1 MTITDL
7 DDAILG
13 PAALQPTLVDEPEQA
28 GADEAGPDEV
38 GADEVG
44 ADEVGADEVGAD
56 EVGDSPLRSVS
67 IAMAVLGCFEQ
78 EAELGATAVA
88 RELGV
93 AKSTACRMLAA
104 LAAGGMLERTGT
116 GRYRLGLRLFEI
128 GQLAVDRLMLR
139 ELALPVLGELREV
152 LRETAQLAVPVGADV
167 LYVERL
173 ESSDAGTKFHTELY
187 RRGPGHSSSAGK
199 AMAAFNPAM
208 ERAIMDRGFVRRTPF
223 TIVDP
228 ARYRQVLRQVR
239 IDGVA
244 ASREEHT
251 MGLSSVAAPI
261 TVARA
266 DRTVAVAA
274 ISLVGST
281 SRVLGP
287 RKIAVVQSVR
297 RAAARVTETLS
308 RL

>member
-7 DDAILG
+7 DEAILD
-13 PAALQPTLVDEPEQA
+13 PVALAPDVPELV
-28 GADEAGPDEV
+28 PDESD
-38 GADEVG
+38 GQ
-44 ADEVGADEVGAD
+44 
-56 EVGDSPLRSVS
+56 LRSVS
-67 IAMAVLGCFEQ
+67 IAMGVLGCFET
-78 EAELGATAVA
+78 EAELGATRVA

-104 LAAGGMLERTGT
+104 LAASGMLERTGS

-139 ELALPVLGELREV
+139 ELALPVLAELRDV

-173 ESSDAGTKFHTELY
+173 ETTGVGTIFRTELY

-199 AMAAFNPAM
+199 AMAAFNPTM
-208 ERAIMDRGFVRRTPF
+208 ERAILDRGFVRRTPF

-239 IDGVA
+239 TDGVA

-261 TVARA
+261 MVQRGEE
-266 DRTVAVAA
+266 RLAVAA
-274 ISLVGST
+274 ISVVGAT
-281 SRVLGP
+281 SRLLGP
-287 RKIAVVQSVR
+287 RKIAVAQTVR
-297 RAAARVTETLS
+297 RAASRVTEALS
-308 RL
+308 RSCASDSSLASWRNGSSAGPVPGGPSGQ

>member
-7 DDAILG
+7 DEAILD
-13 PAALQPTLVDEPEQA
+13 PVALAPDVPELV
-28 GADEAGPDEV
+28 PDESD
-38 GADEVG
+38 GQ
-44 ADEVGADEVGAD
+44 
-56 EVGDSPLRSVS
+56 LRSVS
-67 IAMAVLGCFEQ
+67 IAMGVLGCFET
-78 EAELGATAVA
+78 EAELGATRVA

-104 LAAGGMLERTGT
+104 LAASGMLERTGS

-139 ELALPVLGELREV
+139 ELALPVLGELRDV

-173 ESSDAGTKFHTELY
+173 ETTGVGTIFRTELY

-199 AMAAFNPAM
+199 AMAAFNPTM
-208 ERAIMDRGFVRRTPF
+208 ERAILDRGFVRRTPF

-239 IDGVA
+239 TDGVA
-244 ASREEHT
+244 ASR
-251 MGLSSVAAPI
+251 
-261 TVARA
+261 
-266 DRTVAVAA
+266 
-274 ISLVGST
+274 
-281 SRVLGP
+281 
-287 RKIAVVQSVR
+287 
-297 RAAARVTETLS
+297 
-308 RL
+308 

>member
-7 DDAILG
+7 DEAILD
-13 PAALQPTLVDEPEQA
+13 PVALAPDVPELV
-28 GADEAGPDEV
+28 PDESD
-38 GADEVG
+38 GQ
-44 ADEVGADEVGAD
+44 
-56 EVGDSPLRSVS
+56 LRSVS
-67 IAMAVLGCFEQ
+67 IAMGVLGCFET
-78 EAELGATAVA
+78 EAELGATRVA

-104 LAAGGMLERTGT
+104 LAASGMLERTGS

-139 ELALPVLGELREV
+139 ELALPVLGELRDV

-173 ESSDAGTKFHTELY
+173 ETTGVGTIFRTELY

-199 AMAAFNPAM
+199 AMAAFNPTM
-208 ERAIMDRGFVRRTPF
+208 ERAILDRGFVRRTPF

-239 IDGVA
+239 TDGVA

-261 TVARA
+261 TVQRGEE
-266 DRTVAVAA
+266 RLAVAA
-274 ISLVGST
+274 ISVVGAT
-281 SRVLGP
+281 SRLLGP
-287 RKIAVVQSVR
+287 RKIAVAQTVR
-297 RAAARVTETLS
+297 RAASRVSLALARS
-308 RL
+308 

>member
-7 DDAILG
+7 DEAILD
-13 PAALQPTLVDEPEQA
+13 PVALAPDVPELV
-28 GADEAGPDEV
+28 PDESD
-38 GADEVG
+38 GQ
-44 ADEVGADEVGAD
+44 
-56 EVGDSPLRSVS
+56 LRSVS
-67 IAMAVLGCFEQ
+67 IAMGVLGCFET
-78 EAELGATAVA
+78 EAELGATRVA

-104 LAAGGMLERTGT
+104 LAASGMLERTGS

-139 ELALPVLGELREV
+139 ELALPVLGELRDV

-173 ESSDAGTKFHTELY
+173 ETTGVGTIFRTELY

-199 AMAAFNPAM
+199 AMAAFKPTM
-208 ERAIMDRGFVRRTPF
+208 ERAILDRGFVRRTPF

-228 ARYRQVLRQVR
+228 ARYRQVLRQIR
-239 IDGVA
+239 TDGVA

-261 TVARA
+261 MVQRGEE
-266 DRTVAVAA
+266 RLAVAA
-274 ISLVGST
+274 ISVVGAT
-281 SRVLGP
+281 SRLLGP
-287 RKIAVVQSVR
+287 RKIAVAQTVR
-297 RAAARVTETLS
+297 RAASRVSLALARS
-308 RL
+308 

>member
-7 DDAILG
+7 DEAILD
-13 PAALQPTLVDEPEQA
+13 PVALAPDVPELV
-28 GADEAGPDEV
+28 PDESD
-38 GADEVG
+38 GQ
-44 ADEVGADEVGAD
+44 
-56 EVGDSPLRSVS
+56 LRSVS
-67 IAMAVLGCFEQ
+67 IAMGVLGCFET
-78 EAELGATAVA
+78 EAELGATRVA

-104 LAAGGMLERTGT
+104 LAASGMLERTGS

-139 ELALPVLGELREV
+139 ELALPVLGELRDV

-173 ESSDAGTKFHTELY
+173 ETTGVGTIFRTELY

-199 AMAAFNPAM
+199 AMAAFNPTM
-208 ERAIMDRGFVRRTPF
+208 ERAILDRGFVRRTPF

-228 ARYRQVLRQVR
+228 ARYQQVLRQVR
-239 IDGVA
+239 TDGVA

-261 TVARA
+261 MVQRGEE
-266 DRTVAVAA
+266 RLAVAA
-274 ISLVGST
+274 ISVVGAT
-281 SRVLGP
+281 SRLLGP
-287 RKIAVVQSVR
+287 RKIAVAQTVR
-297 RAAARVTETLS
+297 RAASRVSLALARS
-308 RL
+308 